1 MNKPLYF
8 GRSIPELSKMFMYGF
23 WQDYV
28 KPNMVKKQLC
38 VTWIQKVSFN
48 KEKTNNIYKD
58 IAEDLETRF
67 DISNMNQIDHWLKE
81 KN

>member
-1 MNKPLYF
+1 
-8 GRSIPELSKMFMYGF
+8 
-23 WQDYV
+23 
-28 KPNMVKKQLC
+28 MVKKQLC

-67 DISNMNQIDHWLKE
+67 DVSNMIR
-81 KN
+81 